1 MIRKFNV
8 NVTQSKRFE
17 VVMMGSRGGHR
28 SRTSSALFTR
38 FVYVWILIIFFF
50 FIFENWKKL
59 ACDWHKYWNDDKFK
73 YSECQTARK
82 FDSLVSFRLMNVSKC
97 GLQCLQQSSF
107 SKKWFIIKFL
117 LLTRFMTTET
127 RFRCVQ
133 WFSFR
138 TTFKHSNLFLKN
150 HSIRSLKCG
159 AKIWMT
165 KITILL
171 LDMNL

>member
-50 FIFENWKKL
+50 FIFEDWKKL

-107 SKKWFIIKFL
+107 FQKNDLSSNFYYQLVLWLRKRGFVAYSDSAFEL
-117 LLTRFMTTET
+117 RSNTRIY
-127 RFRCVQ
+127 
-133 WFSFR
+133 S
-138 TTFKHSNLFLKN
+138 
-150 HSIRSLKCG
+150 
-159 AKIWMT
+159 
-165 KITILL
+165 
-171 LDMNL
+171 